1 MYFHKQGRGTKVTTL
16 FYIFHDS
23 LTLSYSIFV
32 PIPYYISLII
42 CIPFIKIVGK
52 QMIESERLQVDE
64 LRTQGF
70 TDRQLSEMG
79 YLQPSIDRAPAVA
92 MRK

>member
-1 MYFHKQGRGTKVTTL
+1 
-16 FYIFHDS
+16 
-23 LTLSYSIFV
+23 
-32 PIPYYISLII
+32 
-42 CIPFIKIVGK
+42 
-52 QMIESERLQVDE
+52 MIESERLQVDE